1 MWAYFKD
8 LLNSDSLSPHGI
20 CLLWR
25 PELIWTHVISD
36 LVIGA
41 SYFSIPVFLGWL
53 VWKRPDV
60 SFNWVVWCFAI
71 FILACGATHFFSIW
85 TLWFPDYGIEAM
97 IKAVTAGASIATAV
111 LLWPLLPKALSWPS
125 PAQLAA
131 ANGELMALVA
141 ERDAAL
147 EAFRREAG
155 ERARAEE
162 MLRQAQKMEALGQ
175 LTGGVAHDFNNLL
188 TVISMNLDRIEGETR
203 ATAEGALARSVRHAR
218 SAAEKAASITGRMLS
233 FARKEPLHP
242 VRFDARTA
250 VREIEPFLR
259 DVVRRPHAL
268 VFDLTEEP
276 CPMFADQSQFDN
288 AILNLA
294 INARDA
300 LGEAGEVRIGVSCK
314 NGMVRIEVADDG
326 AGMSDE
332 VRARAFEPFFTT
344 KGVGK
349 GSGLGLSQVFGFVQ
363 QSQGEIS
370 LQSAPGQGT
379 RVVMLFPLGEDAR

>member
-25 PELIWTHVISD
+25 PELVWTHVASD
-36 LVIGA
+36 FIIGA

-60 SFNWVVWCFAI
+60 SFNWVIWCFAI
-71 FILACGATHFFSIW
+71 FILACGATHFLSIW
-85 TLWFPDYGIEAM
+85 TLWVPDYGVEA
-97 IKAVTAGASIATAV
+97 IVKAITAGASIATAA

-141 ERDAAL
+141 ERDQAL
-147 EAFRREAG
+147 EALRRESA
-155 ERARAEE
+155 ERARAED
-162 MLRQAQKMEALGQ
+162 MLRQSQKMEALGQ

-188 TVISMNLDRIEGETR
+188 TVISMNLDRIEG
-203 ATAEGALARSVRHAR
+203 AGPVPQDSVLSRSLRHAR
-218 SAAEKAASITGRMLS
+218 SATERAAGITGRMLS
-233 FARKEPLHP
+233 FARKEPLDQQ
-242 VRFDARTA
+242 RFDVRDA
-250 VREIEPFLR
+250 VRTLEPFLR
-259 DVVRRPHAL
+259 DVVRGAHAL
-268 VFDLTEEP
+268 VISIEDEACTVD
-276 CPMFADQSQFDN
+276 ADQNQFDN

-300 LGEAGEVRIGVSCK
+300 LGSEGEVRVSVK
-314 NGMVRIEVADDG
+314 RDDRMIRIEVADTG
-326 AGMSDE
+326 VGMSEE

-344 KGVGK
+344 KEVGK
-349 GSGLGLSQVFGFVQ
+349 GSGLGLSQVFGFVK
-363 QSQGEIS
+363 QSGGHIMID
-370 LQSAPGQGT
+370 SAVGQGT
-379 RVVMLFPLGEDAR
+379 RIVIHLPMAGAEG